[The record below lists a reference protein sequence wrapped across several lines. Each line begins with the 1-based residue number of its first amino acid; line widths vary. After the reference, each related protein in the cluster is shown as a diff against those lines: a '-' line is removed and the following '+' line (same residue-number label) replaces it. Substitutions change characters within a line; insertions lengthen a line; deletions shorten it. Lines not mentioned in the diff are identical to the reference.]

1 MQQARRCPH
10 GDDRDARSLPMRTA
24 SQANAAARTCQAV
37 PDQNAQ
43 TNAPIKSFS
52 RRPNACQPNN
62 LRPQQN

>member
-1 MQQARRCPH
+1 
-10 GDDRDARSLPMRTA
+10 MRTA
-24 SQANAAARTCQAV
+24 SQANAAARTWQAV

-52 RRPNACQPNN
+52 RKPNACAKPNN